1 MVISSLLALSE
12 LLNRRCY
19 DEWCKCIHSA
29 AICSYRPTCSY
40 TAVLTEEKKKKK
52 TDARHFS
59 IKTQSPALLSTV
71 QKTVRAHSGPAF
83 ANASV
88 GHVTCTV
95 EAPENAGTSA
105 LLVSIAMAGGV
116 KSETHC
122 ANRPTQS
129 WGLAIPKLHLICT
142 TLCYFNVCRIC
153 IGSME
158 K

>member
-40 TAVLTEEKKKKK
+40 TAVLTEEKKNRCK
-52 TDARHFS
+52 
-59 IKTQSPALLSTV
+59 ALFKQDTISRIALDSA
-71 QKTVRAHSGPAF
+71 KTVRAHSGPAF